1 MYFLGLQAEQ
11 IIWLLFTPQN
21 SAGLHQKK
29 HTERGFAG
37 RQVLKVTYSGMAL
50 GNSGHGT
57 GIKLLSKPPAYPH
70 TSLWSFLSKFRFF
83 KCL

>member
-37 RQVLKVTYSGMAL
+37 RQLLKVTYSGMAL

-57 GIKLLSKPPAYPH
+57 GIKLLIIKTTCISPYQPFIIF
-70 TSLWSFLSKFRFF
+70 T
-83 KCL
+83 